1 MIHFREV
8 KKEAAALNDEAL
20 NHWQTEHVKLLDS
33 KRSSE
38 RLDGLSDI
46 PTDVQYSSNDDEE
59 EKVEVEGAEAK
70 QPRVNDE
77 HEEQALPPSKIS
89 WQRQSSIE
97 LRVYSEDELGQFR
110 RRVLVSDSEYLDGG
124 PKKNKEREEEFTRC
138 AKDLE
143 QITEARDAQKHKYDT
158 LRKQR
163 LDKFLAGLNLIS
175 LKLKEMYQHRIHANY
190 DYTGCMPPK
199 KSWKNISNVSGGE
212 KVSIVIDFVVNG
224 ANVVSDSEFTDTR
237 IRFACI
243 QSKLALPRS
252 VRRVEDQQEVRHC
265 SNETY
270 HAYNTNL
277 QLDRYQS
284 PQFPRTDL
292 ALDDHG

>member
-1 MIHFREV
+1 MSLWVPPAMSMMFTTQLLAFDGEV

-124 PKKNKEREEEFTRC
+124 PV
-138 AKDLE
+138 
-143 QITEARDAQKHKYDT
+143 I
-158 LRKQR
+158 
-163 LDKFLAGLNLIS
+163 
-175 LKLKEMYQHRIHANY
+175 HR
-190 DYTGCMPPK
+190 
-199 KSWKNISNVSGGE
+199 
-212 KVSIVIDFVVNG
+212 
-224 ANVVSDSEFTDTR
+224 R
-237 IRFACI
+237 
-243 QSKLALPRS
+243 
-252 VRRVEDQQEVRHC
+252 
-265 SNETY
+265 
-270 HAYNTNL
+270 
-277 QLDRYQS
+277 
-284 PQFPRTDL
+284 
-292 ALDDHG
+292 